1 MDPRS
6 PRGIPLRL
14 HIRRGLAAGLPAA
27 VVLALLAGCAT
38 GSADQPEPSASAPV
52 ATEEPEETPTATPT
66 ETPAG
71 ETVTASIYYPLDTRT
86 GFRLGREAREVPA
99 ADALVGA
106 VETMVAGP
114 LDPDYGAVWNAATDV
129 QGVSGVVGGVVTVDL
144 SADARTANVGSALA
158 GLMIQQ
164 LVYTVT
170 DAARDPSL
178 AVLLTIDGE
187 PAGELWGAVTWDA
200 PVTRD
205 DPNSVRIFVQI
216 DNLTEGATVSSP
228 VTVSGEACAFEANV
242 PWKVLDANGAEVASG
257 ATQTSEGQTFAP
269 YSFEVEL
276 DPGTYTVVVTE
287 DDPSDGEGGT
297 SMSDSRRITVE

>member
-1 MDPRS
+1 MAQVGRRFPSHSRPAERVRRRPVALQRARDGCVASGGCILLNGDPCRPPQSSAPRSHLVRRATEQERWGTFEYPNVPDPSRVGRGESAGHSTEEVAMDPRS
-6 PRGIPLRL
+6 AGCIPPRQ

-38 GSADQPEPSASAPV
+38 GTADQPEPSVSEPV
-52 ATEEPEETPTATPT
+52 ATDEPEAPTATPT

-71 ETVTASIYYPLDTRT
+71 ETVTITAYYPLDTRA

-106 VETMVAGP
+106 VETMIAGP
-114 LDPDYGAVWNAATDV
+114 LDPDYGAVWNVATDV

-170 DAARDPSL
+170 DAARDP
-178 AVLLTIDGE
+178 
-187 PAGELWGAVTWDA
+187 P
-200 PVTRD
+200 
-205 DPNSVRIFVQI
+205 
-216 DNLTEGATVSSP
+216 
-228 VTVSGEACAFEANV
+228 
-242 PWKVLDANGAEVASG
+242 
-257 ATQTSEGQTFAP
+257 
-269 YSFEVEL
+269 
-276 DPGTYTVVVTE
+276 
-287 DDPSDGEGGT
+287 
-297 SMSDSRRITVE
+297 

>member
-6 PRGIPLRL
+6 AGCIPARQ

-38 GSADQPEPSASAPV
+38 GADRPEPSAGGPV
-52 ATEEPEETPTATPT
+52 TTEEPGEAPPATPT

-71 ETVTASIYYPLDTRT
+71 ETVTITAYYPLDTRA

-106 VETMVAGP
+106 VETMIAGP

-129 QGVSGVVGGVVTVDL
+129 QGVSEAVDGVVTVDL
-144 SADARTANVGSALA
+144 SADARTADVGSGLA

-205 DPNSVRIFVQI
+205 EPNAVRMFVQI

-228 VTVSGEACAFEANV
+228 VTVSGEASAFEANV
-242 PWKVLDANGAEVASG
+242 PWKVLDANGAEAASG

-276 DPGTYTVVVTE
+276 DPGTYTVVITE

-297 SMSDSRRITVE
+297 PMSDSRRITVE